1 MKSLLAGYFFIN
13 IVFVLVSIIRFN
25 KNEEVFKKYEKK
37 AFVKSLISILLFG
50 SLYYTFF
57 SLIDIYFKTKRL
69 IRIISDKQ

>member
-13 IVFVLVSIIRFN
+13 IIFVLVSVVRFN

-50 SLYYTFF
+50 SLYYIFF
-57 SLIDIYFKTKRL
+57 SLTDIYFKTKRL
-69 IRIISDKQ
+69 INIISDK